1 MKHKI
6 TNKTGMRLRYKEIV
20 FEPKETKVLELDS
33 IYEHEYFAIEKL
45 ETQTQKSM
53 KKMKRTKLK
62 EDKQDGIS
70 RRME

>member
-1 MKHKI
+1 MKYKI

-20 FEPKETKVLELDS
+20 FESHETKVLELDS
-33 IYEHEYFAIEKL
+33 FQEHEYFAIEKL
-45 ETQTQKSM
+45 NQIQKSK
-53 KKMKRTKLK
+53 KKMKRIKLT